1 MKSEFLFPRSCHVNQ
16 LTFSNDHLCKRK
28 KVHLDQSLR
37 VAHNITLYDLNNREN
52 CKFVYRLIS
61 KKHLSLL
68 PINTTE
74 ALFKISGMTPFK
86 PVLLIPCKT
95 EYCVFKTKVDNWPYF
110 LLVCTAKGTYVA
122 ALFHGQCAKCKTIW
136 YPSYNIANNHD
147 RRIFTDLSGV
157 DDVGYI

>member
-1 MKSEFLFPRSCHVNQ
+1 MT
-16 LTFSNDHLCKRK
+16 TFVRQ
-28 KVHLDQSLR
+28 KVRLDQSLR
-37 VAHNITLYDLNNREN
+37 VAHNITLYHLNNREN

-74 ALFKISGMTPFK
+74 ALFKISGM
-86 PVLLIPCKT
+86 IPCKT
-95 EYCVFKTKVDNWPYF
+95 EYCVFKAKVDNWPYF
-110 LLVCTAKGTYVA
+110 LLVGTAKGAYVA